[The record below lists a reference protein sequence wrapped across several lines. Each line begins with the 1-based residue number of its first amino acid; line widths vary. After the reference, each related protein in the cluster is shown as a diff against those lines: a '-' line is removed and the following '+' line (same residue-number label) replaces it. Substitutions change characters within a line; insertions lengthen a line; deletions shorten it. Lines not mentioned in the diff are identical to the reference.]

1 MDALKSIPVI
11 IFFAVFLGII
21 AAAYLFN
28 SINPPQRLP
37 QRIDEIGSST
47 SGFITVSEQAG
58 GKILQTGLPVYV
70 DDEFINKATLR
81 YIKNK

>member
-47 SGFITVSEQAG
+47 SGFITVSDQQEEKYCKPG
-58 GKILQTGLPVYV
+58 CRYMSM
-70 DDEFINKATLR
+70 INL
-81 YIKNK
+81 